1 MTKSE
6 LIEKIAA
13 KNPHLMLKD
22 VERIVA
28 VVFDSIISALAKGER
43 VEFRGF
49 GAFSARN
56 RSSRIAKNPRTG
68 ERGEVEERRIPHFK
82 IGKQLF
88 ELLNKKN

>member
-1 MTKSE
+1 MTRSE

-28 VVFDSIISALAKGER
+28 VIFDTIVDALAKGNR

-49 GAFSARN
+49 GAFSVRT
-56 RSSRIAKNPRTG
+56 RTPRVAKNPRTG
-68 ERGEVEERRIPHFK
+68 AQVQVEERNIPHFK
-82 IGKQLF
+82 TGKQLF
-88 ELLNKKN
+88 ETLNKK

>member
-13 KNPHLMLKD
+13 KNPHLLHKD

-28 VVFDSIISALAKGER
+28 VFFDSIVNALANGDR

-49 GAFSARN
+49 GAFSVRTRAPRM
-56 RSSRIAKNPRTG
+56 AKNPRTG
-68 ERGEVEERRIPHFK
+68 KPVKVEQRNIPHFK
-82 IGKQLF
+82 TGKQLF
-88 ELLNKKN
+88 ELLNK

>member
-1 MTKSE
+1 MTRSE

-13 KNPHLMLKD
+13 KNPHLTVKD

-28 VVFDSIISALAKGER
+28 VVFETIINSLAAGDR

-49 GAFSARN
+49 GAFSVRK
-56 RSSRIAKNPRTG
+56 RTPRFAKNPRTG
-68 ERGEVEERRIPHFK
+68 AQVKVGERNIPHFK

>member
-6 LIEKIAA
+6 LIERIAN

-28 VVFDSIISALAKGER
+28 VVFDKITNSLANGDR

-49 GAFSARN
+49 GAFSVRT
-56 RSSRIAKNPRTG
+56 RTPRIAKNPRTG
-68 ERGEVEERRIPHFK
+68 EQVKVEVRNIPHFK
-82 IGKQLF
+82 TGKQLF
-88 ELLNKKN
+88 ELLNKK

>member
-1 MTKSE
+1 MTRSE

-28 VVFDSIISALAKGER
+28 VVFDTIIDSLAKGDR

-49 GAFSARN
+49 GAFSI
-56 RSSRIAKNPRTG
+56 RSRSPRLAKNPRTG
-68 ERGEVEERRIPHFK
+68 AEVKVEERKIPHFK
-82 IGKQLF
+82 TGKQLF
-88 ELLNKKN
+88 ESLNSK